1 MRTLGRI
8 IAGIFRW
15 TWRLLNFV
23 RELIL
28 NLFLIFLILVGVGI
42 YLSLQG
48 NSSAVAPHGA
58 LLVRSQRR
66 GG

>member
-28 NLFLIFLILVGVGI
+28 NLFLIFLILVGSVFI
-42 YLSLQG
+42 SHSKATL
-48 NSSAVAPHGA
+48 
-58 LLVRSQRR
+58 R
-66 GG
+66 